1 LLFSCIDLYSSKTQI
16 ALEYAYRRQDQ
27 TSCSVFWVQ
36 ADSEAR
42 FTQGY
47 SDLAKIAKISP
58 DLKGE
63 DLLSTMK
70 QWIEHQENWLLILD
84 NADDLGIFKRTYSA
98 FQEHQVQNP
107 ELLRFVP
114 KSQTGT
120 ILWTSRDGAIINSI
134 VGVKQGVEVGA
145 ITAREALDLFQ
156 TLSRQDNSE
165 PLESEDMLLELLQRL
180 QNLPLAIAQAAAYIR
195 KAKVSVQ
202 QYLNFFH
209 ESESRQLNLLD
220 QEFKMHTGGPI
231 CQTV

>member
-16 ALEYAYRRQDQ
+16 ALEYAYRHQDQ
-27 TSCSVFWVQ
+27 TLCSVFWVQ

-42 FTQGY
+42 FSQGY

-63 DLLSTMK
+63 DLLSAVK

-120 ILWTSRDGAIINSI
+120 IIWTSRDGAIINSI
-134 VGVKQGVEVGA
+134 VGVKQGV
-145 ITAREALDLFQ
+145 
-156 TLSRQDNSE
+156 
-165 PLESEDMLLELLQRL
+165 
-180 QNLPLAIAQAAAYIR
+180 
-195 KAKVSVQ
+195 
-202 QYLNFFH
+202 
-209 ESESRQLNLLD
+209 
-220 QEFKMHTGGPI
+220 
-231 CQTV
+231 